1 MEKSYVEK
9 NGNRIQNLKVIIGKK
24 ELNRYSLTDGFW
36 MVVLDVSSWEYHKGW
51 ICMFYVVSMMI

>member
-24 ELNRYSLTDGFW
+24 ELNRNSLTDGFW
-36 MVVLDVSSWEYHKGW
+36 MVLLDVSS
-51 ICMFYVVSMMI
+51 

>member
-24 ELNRYSLTDGFW
+24 ELKRYSLTDGFW
-36 MVVLDVSSWEYHKGW
+36 MVVLDVSS
-51 ICMFYVVSMMI
+51 

>member
-1 MEKSYVEK
+1 
-9 NGNRIQNLKVIIGKK
+9 
-24 ELNRYSLTDGFW
+24 